1 MNCIC
6 QNCTVTAES
15 ECYLVFYGYICKFY
29 CSVQNPN
36 RFSLGKLPQSNW
48 DAHWATMV
56 APFAQLLLLL
66 LLPAFGQPEL
76 PSPDGACDPGFL
88 CRNERHCAAFLD
100 LKAQLDRLSDASERD
115 KLIRELRGKVCN
127 KAEMGVCCKENLEV
141 INGNVVNNIAD
152 LPFIV
157 RLTIKTS
164 SWPYSSSICGASL
177 IHSQFL
183 LTAKHCLMGCL

>member
-1 MNCIC
+1 
-6 QNCTVTAES
+6 
-15 ECYLVFYGYICKFY
+15 
-29 CSVQNPN
+29 
-36 RFSLGKLPQSNW
+36 
-48 DAHWATMV
+48 MV
-56 APFAQLLLLL
+56 APFTQLLLLL

-141 INGNVVNNIAD
+141 INGNVVNNIYCISRFSCHIFPTLLRNMSEID
-152 LPFIV
+152 IL
-157 RLTIKTS
+157 KTFD
-164 SWPYSSSICGASL
+164 I
-177 IHSQFL
+177 
-183 LTAKHCLMGCL
+183 